1 MTSREAY
8 ISLNRI
14 EGIGPVRVRAL
25 VEALGSPEAVL
36 SAASA
41 ELSAVRGVGPKVAEN
56 IVSQRGG
63 LDAGREEAAAA
74 KLGARLVTPVDGE
87 YPAALKTIYDPP
99 LCLYV
104 RGTLE
109 KKDEQALA
117 VVGTRR
123 ASHYGAAQADRLA
136 YQAAKAG
143 FTIVSGLA
151 RGIDTVAHQAALKAG
166 GRTLAVLGGALDK
179 LYPPENRG
187 LAEEIVENGALI
199 SEFPLGREPDRTTF
213 PYRNRIVSGLSKGAL
228 VVEAG
233 LDSGAMNTAEQA
245 LEQGRSVMAVPGRV
259 DMEGS
264 RGPHRLI
271 QNGARLVEDLSDILK
286 EFEFLFPPGE
296 RARLARQQ
304 DARQRLTLA
313 PAEEAVVRALWTEPE
328 LDFDVL
334 IRKTGMPSAQLMT
347 LSMQL
352 EMKRV
357 LRRLPGRRLALMDEI
372 RQWDLAPA
380 EEQPQIPLKERNNGT
395 WRRIW

>member
-1 MTSREAY
+1 MTAREAY
-8 ISLNRI
+8 ITLNRI
-14 EGIGPVRVRAL
+14 GGIGPVRVRAL

-36 SAASA
+36 AAPASA
-41 ELSAVRGVGPKVAEN
+41 LSAVRGIGPKAAEN
-56 IVSQRGG
+56 IVAQRDG
-63 LDAGREEAAAA
+63 LDAGAEEAAAA

-87 YPAALKTIYDPP
+87 YPAVLKSIYDPP

-109 KKDEQALA
+109 KRDGQALA

-123 ASHYGAAQADRLA
+123 ASHYGAAQAERLA
-136 YQAAKAG
+136 YSASKAG

-166 GRTLAVLGGALDK
+166 GRTLAVLGGAIDK

-187 LAEEIVENGALI
+187 LAEQIAGNGALI

-213 PYRNRIVSGLSKGAL
+213 PYRNRIVSGLSKGVL

-259 DMEGS
+259 DMEGAK
-264 RGPHRLI
+264 GPHRLI
-271 QNGARLVEDLSDILK
+271 QNGARLVEDLPDILK

-296 RARLARQQ
+296 QARLVRQQ
-304 DARQRLTLA
+304 DVRQRLTLA
-313 PAEEAVVRALWTEPE
+313 PAEESVVRALWTEPE

-334 IRKTGMPSAQLMT
+334 VRKTGLSPAQLMT

-357 LRRLPGRRLALMDEI
+357 LRRIPGRRLALMDEI
-372 RQWDLAPA
+372 RQWDLSPA
-380 EEQPQIPLKERNNGT
+380 ETATP
-395 WRRIW
+395 

>member
-8 ISLNRI
+8 ITLNRI

-36 SAASA
+36 AAPASA
-41 ELSAVRGVGPKVAEN
+41 LAAVRGVGPKGAEN
-56 IVSQRGG
+56 IVAQRDG
-63 LDAGREEAAAA
+63 LDADREVAAAA
-74 KLGARLVTPVDGE
+74 KLGARLATPVDAE

-104 RGTLE
+104 RGTLTPA
-109 KKDEQALA
+109 DAQALA

-123 ASHYGAAQADRLA
+123 ASHYGAAQAERLA

-151 RGIDTVAHQAALKAG
+151 RGIDTGAHRAALKAG

-187 LAEEIVENGALI
+187 LAEEIAAHGALI

-213 PYRNRIVSGLSKGAL
+213 PYRNRVVSGLAKGVL

-259 DMEGS
+259 DLEGS
-264 RGPHRLI
+264 QGPHRLI
-271 QNGARLVEDLSDILK
+271 QNGARLVQDVGDILR
-286 EFEFLFPPGE
+286 EFEFLFPPAE
-296 RARLARQQ
+296 RERLVRQQ

-313 PAEEAVVRALWTEPE
+313 PAEAAVVRALWTEPE

-334 IRKTGMPSAQLMT
+334 IRKTGLASAQLMT
-347 LSMQL
+347 LAMQL

-357 LRRLPGRRLALMDEI
+357 LRRLPGRRLALEDEI
-372 RQWDLAPA
+372 RRWELPPA
-380 EEQPQIPLKERNNGT
+380 AETEPP
-395 WRRIW
+395 

>member
-8 ISLNRI
+8 ITLNRI

-25 VEALGSPEAVL
+25 CAALGSPEAVL
-36 SAASA
+36 AASEA
-41 ELSAVRGVGPKVAEN
+41 ALSAVRGVGPKVAEN
-56 IVSQRGG
+56 IVAQRSG

-74 KLGARLVTPVDGE
+74 RLGARLVTPVDGE
-87 YPAALKTIYDPP
+87 YPEPLKNIYDPP

-109 KKDEQALA
+109 KKDSQALA

-136 YQAAKAG
+136 YQASKAG
-143 FTIVSGLA
+143 FVIVSGLA
-151 RGIDTVAHQAALKAG
+151 RGIDTVAHKAALKAG
-166 GRTLAVLGGALDK
+166 GRTLAVLGGAMDK
-179 LYPPENRG
+179 LYPPENRE
-187 LAEEIVENGALI
+187 LAEEIAAHGALI

-213 PYRNRIVSGLSKGAL
+213 PYRNRIVSGLAKGVL

-233 LDSGAMNTAEQA
+233 VDSGAMNTAEQA
-245 LEQGRSVMAVPGRV
+245 LEQGRSVLAVPGRV
-259 DMEGS
+259 DMDGA

-286 EFEFLFPPGE
+286 EFEFLFPPDE
-296 RARLARQQ
+296 QARLVRRQ

-328 LDFDVL
+328 LDVDVL
-334 IRKTGMPSAQLMT
+334 IRRTGLSSAQMMT
-347 LSMQL
+347 LAMQL

-357 LRRLPGRRLALMDEI
+357 IRRLPGRRLALMDEI
-372 RQWDLAPA
+372 RQWDLSPA
-380 EEQPQIPLKERNNGT
+380 EESP
-395 WRRIW
+395 

>member
-8 ISLNRI
+8 IALNRI

-36 SAASA
+36 AASPA
-41 ELSAVRGVGPKVAEN
+41 ALAAVRGVGPKVAEN
-56 IVSQRGG
+56 VVAQRDG
-63 LDAGREEAAAA
+63 LDAGAEEAAAA
-74 KLGARLVTPVDGE
+74 KLGARLVTPVDAD
-87 YPAALKTIYDPP
+87 YPAPLKTIYDPP

-136 YQAAKAG
+136 YLAAKAG
-143 FTIVSGLA
+143 FAIVSGLA
-151 RGIDTVAHQAALKAG
+151 RGIDTMAHKAALKAG

-179 LYPPENRG
+179 LYPPENRE
-187 LAEEIVENGALI
+187 LAEEIAAHGAVL

-213 PYRNRIVSGLSKGAL
+213 PYRNRVVSGLSKGVL

-245 LEQGRSVMAVPGRV
+245 LEQGRSVLAVPGRV
-259 DMEGS
+259 DMDGA

-271 QNGARLVEDLSDILK
+271 QNGARLVADLPDILK
-286 EFEFLFPPGE
+286 EFEFLFPPDE
-296 RARLARQQ
+296 QARLARRQ

-313 PAEEAVVRALWTEPE
+313 PGEEALVRALWSEPE

-334 IRKTGMPSAQLMT
+334 IRKTGLTSAQLMT

-357 LRRLPGRRLALMDEI
+357 VRRLPGRRLALLDEI
-372 RQWDLAPA
+372 RQWDLEPA
-380 EEQPQIPLKERNNGT
+380 AATP
-395 WRRIW
+395 

>member
-8 ISLNRI
+8 IALNRI

-36 SAASA
+36 AASPA
-41 ELSAVRGVGPKVAEN
+41 ALAAVRGVGPKVAEN
-56 IVSQRGG
+56 VVAQRDG
-63 LDAGREEAAAA
+63 LDAGAEEAAAA
-74 KLGARLVTPVDGE
+74 KLGARLVTPVDAD
-87 YPAALKTIYDPP
+87 YPAPLKTIYDPP

-136 YQAAKAG
+136 YLAAKAG
-143 FTIVSGLA
+143 FAIVSGLA
-151 RGIDTVAHQAALKAG
+151 RGIDTVAHKAALKAG

-179 LYPPENRG
+179 LYPPENRE
-187 LAEEIVENGALI
+187 LAEEIAAHGAVL

-213 PYRNRIVSGLSKGAL
+213 PYRNRVVSGLSKGVL

-259 DMEGS
+259 DMDGA

-271 QNGARLVEDLSDILK
+271 QNGARLVADLPDILK

-296 RARLARQQ
+296 QARLARQQ

-313 PAEEAVVRALWTEPE
+313 PPEAAVVRALWTEPE

-334 IRKTGMPSAQLMT
+334 IRKTGLSSAQLMT

-380 EEQPQIPLKERNNGT
+380 EETP
-395 WRRIW
+395 

>member
-8 ISLNRI
+8 IALNRI

-36 SAASA
+36 AASPA
-41 ELSAVRGVGPKVAEN
+41 ALAAVRGVGPKVAEN
-56 IVSQRGG
+56 VVAQRDG
-63 LDAGREEAAAA
+63 LDAGAEEAAAA
-74 KLGARLVTPVDGE
+74 KLGARLVTPVDAD
-87 YPAALKTIYDPP
+87 YPAPLKTIYDPP

-136 YQAAKAG
+136 YLAAKAG
-143 FTIVSGLA
+143 FAIVSGLA
-151 RGIDTVAHQAALKAG
+151 RGIDTVAHKAALKAG

-179 LYPPENRG
+179 LYPPENRE
-187 LAEEIVENGALI
+187 LAEEIAAHGAVL

-213 PYRNRIVSGLSKGAL
+213 PYRNRVVSGLSKGVL

-245 LEQGRSVMAVPGRV
+245 LEQGRSVLAVPGRV
-259 DMEGS
+259 DMDGA

-271 QNGARLVEDLSDILK
+271 QNGARLVADLPDILK
-286 EFEFLFPPGE
+286 EFEFLFPPDE
-296 RARLARQQ
+296 QARLARRQ

-313 PAEEAVVRALWTEPE
+313 PGEEALVRALWSEPE

-334 IRKTGMPSAQLMT
+334 IRKTGLTSAQLMT

-357 LRRLPGRRLALMDEI
+357 VRRLPGRRLALLDEI
-372 RQWDLAPA
+372 RQWDLEPA
-380 EEQPQIPLKERNNGT
+380 AATP
-395 WRRIW
+395 

>member
-1 MTSREAY
+1 MTPREAY
-8 ISLNRI
+8 IVLNRI

-25 VEALGSPEAVL
+25 CDALGSPEAVL
-36 SAASA
+36 AATPA
-41 ELSAVRGVGPKVAEN
+41 ELSAVRGVGSKGADA
-56 IVSQRGG
+56 IASQRGG

-74 KLGARLVTPVDGE
+74 KLGARLVTLADAD
-87 YPAALKTIYDPP
+87 YPAPLKGIYDPP

-123 ASHYGAAQADRLA
+123 ASHYGVAQAERLA
-136 YQAAKAG
+136 YLAAKAG

-151 RGIDTVAHQAALKAG
+151 RGIDTVAHRAALKAG
-166 GRTLAVLGGALDK
+166 GRTLAVLGGAMDK
-179 LYPPENRG
+179 LYPPENRE
-187 LAEEIVENGALI
+187 LAEDVVRNGALV

-213 PYRNRIVSGLSKGAL
+213 PYRNRIVSGLSKGVL

-259 DMEGS
+259 DMDGA

-271 QNGARLVEDLSDILK
+271 QNGARLVEDLPDILK
-286 EFEFLFPPGE
+286 EFEFLFPPDE
-296 RARLARQQ
+296 QARLLRRQ
-304 DARQRLTLA
+304 DARQRLTLTR
-313 PAEEAVVRALWTEPE
+313 AEESVVRALWSEPE

-334 IRKTGMPSAQLMT
+334 IRKTEMSPAQLMT

-372 RQWDLAPA
+372 RRWDLSPA
-380 EEQPQIPLKERNNGT
+380 EENPT
-395 WRRIW
+395 

>member
-8 ISLNRI
+8 IVLNRI
-14 EGIGPVRVRAL
+14 EGMGPVRVRAL
-25 VEALGSPEAVL
+25 CDALGSPEAVL
-36 SAASA
+36 SASAA
-41 ELSAVRGVGPKVAEN
+41 ELSSVRGVGPKGAEAIVA
-56 IVSQRGG
+56 QRGG

-74 KLGARLVTPVDGE
+74 KLGARLVTPVDAE
-87 YPAALKTIYDPP
+87 YPAPLKGIYDPP

-123 ASHYGAAQADRLA
+123 ASHYGVAQAERLA
-136 YQAAKAG
+136 YLSAKAG

-151 RGIDTVAHQAALKAG
+151 RGIDTVGHRAALKAG

-179 LYPPENRG
+179 LYPPENRE
-187 LAEEIVENGALI
+187 LAEEIAAHGALI

-213 PYRNRIVSGLSKGAL
+213 PYRNRIVSGLSKGVL

-245 LEQGRSVMAVPGRV
+245 LEQGRSVLAVPGRV
-259 DMEGS
+259 DMDGA

-271 QNGARLVEDLSDILK
+271 QNGARLVEDLPDILK
-286 EFEFLFPPGE
+286 EFEFLFPPDE
-296 RARLARQQ
+296 QARLLRRQ
-304 DARQRLTLA
+304 DARQRLTLT
-313 PAEEAVVRALWTEPE
+313 PAEESVVRALWAEPE

-334 IRKTGMPSAQLMT
+334 IRKTEMSSAQLMT

-357 LRRLPGRRLALMDEI
+357 VRRLPGRRLALMDEI
-372 RQWDLAPA
+372 RRWDLSPA
-380 EEQPQIPLKERNNGT
+380 EQPT
-395 WRRIW
+395 

>member
-8 ISLNRI
+8 IILNQI

-25 VEALGSPEAVL
+25 CDALGTPEAIL
-36 SAASA
+36 TASA
-41 ELSAVRGVGPKVAEN
+41 PALSAVRGIGPKVAAN
-56 IVSQRGG
+56 IVEQRG
-63 LDAGREEAAAA
+63 LRRADAEEAAAE
-74 KLGARLVTPVDGE
+74 KLGARLLTREDE
-87 YPAALKTIYDPP
+87 DYPASLKTIYDPP

-109 KKDEQALA
+109 EKDGQALA

-123 ASHYGAAQADRLA
+123 ASHYGVAQADRLA
-136 YQAAKAG
+136 YQASKAG
-143 FTIVSGLA
+143 FTVVSGLA
-151 RGIDTVAHQAALKAG
+151 RGIDTVAHKAALKAG
-166 GRTLAVLGGALDK
+166 GRTLAVLGGAIDRV
-179 LYPPENRG
+179 YPPENRG
-187 LAEEIVENGALI
+187 LAEEITTQGALI

-213 PYRNRIVSGLSKGAL
+213 PYRNRVVSGLSKGVL

-233 LDSGAMNTAEQA
+233 VDSGAMNTAEQA

-259 DMEGS
+259 DMEGA

-296 RARLARQQ
+296 QARLVRQQ
-304 DARQRLTLA
+304 DARQRLTLT
-313 PAEEAVVRALWTEPE
+313 PAEQTLVRALWTEPE
-328 LDFDVL
+328 MDFDVI
-334 IRKTGMPSAQLMT
+334 IRRTGLTSAQLMT

-352 EMKRV
+352 EMKRI

-372 RQWDLAPA
+372 RQWGEPPPDGSPA
-380 EEQPQIPLKERNNGT
+380 
-395 WRRIW
+395 

>member
-8 ISLNRI
+8 IVLNRI

-36 SAASA
+36 SASVA
-41 ELSAVRGVGPKVAEN
+41 ELSMVRGVGPKVAN
-56 IVSQRGG
+56 GVVSQRSG
-63 LDAGREEAAAA
+63 LDAGREEEAAG
-74 KLGARLVTPVDGE
+74 KLGARLITPMDAE
-87 YPAALKTIYDPP
+87 YPEPLKNIYDPP

-104 RGTLE
+104 RGMLE
-109 KKDEQALA
+109 KKDAQALA
-117 VVGTRR
+117 IVGTRR
-123 ASHYGAAQADRLA
+123 TSSYGIAQADRLA
-136 YQAAKAG
+136 YQVSKAG
-143 FTIVSGLA
+143 FVVVSGLA

-166 GRTLAVLGGALDK
+166 GRTLAVLGGAMDK

-187 LAEEIVENGALI
+187 LAEEIVEHGALI

-213 PYRNRIVSGLSKGAL
+213 PYRNRIVSGLSKGVL

-259 DMEGS
+259 DLDGA

-286 EFEFLFPPGE
+286 EFEFLFPPAE
-296 RARLARQQ
+296 QARLVRQQ
-304 DARQRLTLA
+304 DARQRLTLL
-313 PAEEAVVRALWTEPE
+313 PAEQSVVRALWTEPE

-334 IRKTGMPSAQLMT
+334 IRRTGLSSAQLMT
-347 LSMQL
+347 LAMQL

-357 LRRLPGRRLALMDEI
+357 IRRLPGRRLALMDEI
-372 RQWDLAPA
+372 RQWELPPA
-380 EEQPQIPLKERNNGT
+380 EETP
-395 WRRIW
+395 

>member
-8 ISLNRI
+8 ITLNRI

-36 SAASA
+36 AAPASA
-41 ELSAVRGVGPKVAEN
+41 LAAVRGVGPKVADA
-56 IVSQRGG
+56 ITSQRDG
-63 LDAGREEAAAA
+63 LDAGREESAAA
-74 KLGARLVTPVDGE
+74 KLGTRLITPVDAD
-87 YPAALKTIYDPP
+87 YPAILKTIYDPP

-104 RGTLE
+104 RGALE

-123 ASHYGAAQADRLA
+123 ASHYGSAQADRLA
-136 YQAAKAG
+136 YLAAKAG

-151 RGIDTVAHQAALKAG
+151 RGIDTMAHKAALKAG
-166 GRTLAVLGGALDK
+166 GRTLAVLGGAMDK

-187 LAEEIVENGALI
+187 LAEEIAQHGALI

-213 PYRNRIVSGLSKGAL
+213 PYRNRIVSGLSKGVL

-259 DMEGS
+259 DLDGA

-271 QNGARLVEDLSDILK
+271 QNGARLVEDLPDILK

-296 RARLARQQ
+296 QARLARQQ

-313 PAEEAVVRALWTEPE
+313 PPEAAVVRALWSEPE

-334 IRKTGMPSAQLMT
+334 VRKTGLSSAQLMT

-372 RQWDLAPA
+372 RQWDLPAA
-380 EEQPQIPLKERNNGT
+380 EETP
-395 WRRIW
+395 

>member
-8 ISLNRI
+8 IALNRI

-36 SAASA
+36 AASPVA
-41 ELSAVRGVGPKVAEN
+41 LAAVRGVGPKVAEN
-56 IVSQRGG
+56 VVAQRAG
-63 LDAGREEAAAA
+63 LDAGAEEAAAA
-74 KLGARLVTPVDGE
+74 KLGARLVTPVDAD
-87 YPAALKTIYDPP
+87 YPAPLKTIYDPP

-136 YQAAKAG
+136 YLAAKAG
-143 FTIVSGLA
+143 FAIVSGLA

-179 LYPPENRG
+179 LYPPENRE
-187 LAEEIVENGALI
+187 LAEEIAAHGAVL

-213 PYRNRIVSGLSKGAL
+213 PYRNRVVSGLSKGVL

-245 LEQGRSVMAVPGRV
+245 LEQGRSVLAVPGRV
-259 DMEGS
+259 DMDGA

-271 QNGARLVEDLSDILK
+271 QNGARLVEDLPDILK
-286 EFEFLFPPGE
+286 EFEFLFPPDE
-296 RARLARQQ
+296 QARLARRQ

-313 PAEEAVVRALWTEPE
+313 PGEEALVRALWSEPE

-334 IRKTGMPSAQLMT
+334 IRKTGLTSAQLMT

-357 LRRLPGRRLALMDEI
+357 VRRLPGRRLALLAAI

-380 EEQPQIPLKERNNGT
+380 AATP
-395 WRRIW
+395 

>member
-8 ISLNRI
+8 IALNRI

-36 SAASA
+36 AASPA
-41 ELSAVRGVGPKVAEN
+41 ALAAVRGVGPKVAEN
-56 IVSQRGG
+56 VVAQRDG
-63 LDAGREEAAAA
+63 LDAGAEEAAAA
-74 KLGARLVTPVDGE
+74 KLGARLVTPVDAD
-87 YPAALKTIYDPP
+87 YPAPLKTIYDPP

-136 YQAAKAG
+136 YLAAKAG
-143 FTIVSGLA
+143 FAIVSGLA
-151 RGIDTVAHQAALKAG
+151 RGIDTVAHKAALKAG

-179 LYPPENRG
+179 LYPPENRE
-187 LAEEIVENGALI
+187 LAEEIAAHGAVL

-213 PYRNRIVSGLSKGAL
+213 PYRNRVVSGLSKGVL

-245 LEQGRSVMAVPGRV
+245 LEQGRSVLAVPGRV
-259 DMEGS
+259 DMDGA

-271 QNGARLVEDLSDILK
+271 QNGARLVADLPDILK
-286 EFEFLFPPGE
+286 EFEFLFPPDE
-296 RARLARQQ
+296 QARLARRQ

-313 PAEEAVVRALWTEPE
+313 PGEEALVRALWSDPE

-334 IRKTGMPSAQLMT
+334 IRKTGLTSAQLMT

-357 LRRLPGRRLALMDEI
+357 VRRLPGRRLALLDEI
-372 RQWDLAPA
+372 RQWDLEPA
-380 EEQPQIPLKERNNGT
+380 AATP
-395 WRRIW
+395 

>member
-1 MTSREAY
+1 MTSRDAY
-8 ISLNRI
+8 IVLNRI
-14 EGIGPVRVRAL
+14 ENIGPVRVRAL
-25 VEALGSPEAVL
+25 CEALGSPEAVL
-36 SAASA
+36 SAPASA
-41 ELSAVRGVGPKVAEN
+41 LASVRGVGPKVAEG

-63 LDAGREEAAAA
+63 LDADREEKAAA
-74 KLGARLVTPVDGE
+74 KLGARLVTPVDDD
-87 YPAALKTIYDPP
+87 YPAPLKTIYDPP

-109 KKDEQALA
+109 QKDEQALA

-136 YQAAKAG
+136 YLAAKAG

-151 RGIDTVAHQAALKAG
+151 RGIDTIAHRAALKAG
-166 GRTLAVLGGALDK
+166 GRTLAVLGGGMDQ
-179 LYPPENRG
+179 LYPPENRE
-187 LAEEIVENGALI
+187 LADEIAAHGALVT
-199 SEFPLGREPDRTTF
+199 EFPLGREPDRTTF
-213 PYRNRIVSGLSKGAL
+213 PYRNRIVSGLSKGVL

-233 LDSGAMNTAEQA
+233 VSSGAMNTAEQA

-259 DMEGS
+259 DMEGA

-271 QNGARLVEDLSDILK
+271 QNGARLVEDLPDILK

-296 RARLARQQ
+296 QARLVRQQ

-313 PAEEAVVRALWTEPE
+313 PAEETVVRVLWTEPE

-334 IRKTGMPSAQLMT
+334 IRRTGLSSAQLMT
-347 LSMQL
+347 VSMQL

-357 LRRLPGRRLALMDEI
+357 VRRLPGRRLALMDEI
-372 RQWDLAPA
+372 RQWDFPAA
-380 EEQPQIPLKERNNGT
+380 EEPS
-395 WRRIW
+395 

>member
-8 ISLNRI
+8 IALNRI

-36 SAASA
+36 AASPTA
-41 ELSAVRGVGPKVAEN
+41 LAAVRGVGPKVAEN
-56 IVSQRGG
+56 VVAQRDGV
-63 LDAGREEAAAA
+63 DAGAEEAAAA
-74 KLGARLVTPVDGE
+74 KLGARLITPVDAD
-87 YPAALKTIYDPP
+87 YPAPLKTIYDPP

-136 YQAAKAG
+136 YLAAKAG
-143 FTIVSGLA
+143 FAIVSGLA
-151 RGIDTVAHQAALKAG
+151 RGIDTVAHKAALKAG

-179 LYPPENRG
+179 LYPPENRE
-187 LAEEIVENGALI
+187 LAEEIAAHGAVL

-213 PYRNRIVSGLSKGAL
+213 PYRNRVVSGLSKGVL

-245 LEQGRSVMAVPGRV
+245 LEQGRSVLAVPGRV
-259 DMEGS
+259 DMDGA

-271 QNGARLVEDLSDILK
+271 QNGARLVADLPDILK
-286 EFEFLFPPGE
+286 EFEFLFPPDE
-296 RARLARQQ
+296 QARLARRQ

-313 PAEEAVVRALWTEPE
+313 PGEEALVRALWSEPE

-334 IRKTGMPSAQLMT
+334 IRKTGLTSAQLMT

-357 LRRLPGRRLALMDEI
+357 VRRLPGRRLALLDEI
-372 RQWDLAPA
+372 RQWDLEPA
-380 EEQPQIPLKERNNGT
+380 AATP
-395 WRRIW
+395 